1 MSKEHRWL
9 AAEIDRWIADG
20 VITSEQGAAL
30 RARYPVAPEPQGASL
45 SWGLIVFFALG
56 AVVVG
61 LGVVLLFAYN
71 WALIPKA
78 GKLAIVFG
86 AILAAHGTGVFF
98 RLKDDW
104 RSMMGEGLLV
114 LGTMLF
120 GAGIWLIAQIYHID
134 EHFPTGFLVWG
145 LGALALAW
153 AVPSIAQAIVATILL
168 TIWGAVEV
176 VEFGQAVDWATLLL
190 IGGLGTLVWRLRS
203 AVLTAVVLAGLYVHI
218 LTNAAHWG
226 GAGTAFVVAMA
237 LSTAVIALGTL
248 VRGGSPMPQASGT
261 VLRFFGLTGFLFC
274 SYVLSFGDA
283 ADEVLRSTLRHRD
296 NAALET
302 TYRWTMCAL
311 GLGAWIAV
319 FMRGARAGRRLGE
332 IELWFYPLGL
342 IAVFGMTVAG
352 FYEGEVFLAVIFNLV
367 LLGVSGLWI
376 VRGCR
381 EGSLKPVVLGSV
393 ILGLLVFARYFDLF
407 DSLAARGLAF
417 VLFGGALFAEGFFY
431 RKMRQTGGG
440 PAGGAP

>member
-1 MSKEHRWL
+1 MSKEHRWI
-9 AAEIDRWIADG
+9 AGEIDRWVAEG
-20 VITSEQGAAL
+20 VVTPEQGSAL
-30 RARYPVAPEPQGASL
+30 RARYPAPTESQGAAL

-56 AVVVG
+56 AIVVG

-86 AILAAHGTGVFF
+86 ALLAAHGAGFYF
-98 RLKDDW
+98 RQKDDW
-104 RSMMGEGLLV
+104 RSKLGEGLLV

-120 GAGIWLIAQIYHID
+120 GAGIWLVAQIYHID

-153 AVPSIAQAIVATILL
+153 AVPSIAQAIVATIVL

-176 VEFGQAVDWATLLL
+176 VEFNQAVDWATVLM

-237 LSTAVIALGTL
+237 LSTGMIALGML
-248 VRGGSPMPQASGT
+248 VRGGSPMPQSAGA
-261 VLRFFGLTGFLFC
+261 VMRFFGLTGFLFC

-296 NAALET
+296 AAALESA
-302 TYRWTMCAL
+302 YRWTMCAL
-311 GLGAWIAV
+311 GLGAWVAV
-319 FMRGARAGRRLGE
+319 FAREVRAGRRLGE
-332 IELWFYPLGL
+332 IEHWFYPLGL

-352 FYEGEVFLAVIFNLV
+352 FYEGEVLLAVIFNLV

-381 EGSLKPVVLGSV
+381 EGRLRPVVLGSV

-431 RKMRQTGGG
+431 RRMRQPGGESTGG
-440 PAGGAP
+440 AR

>member
-9 AAEIDRWIADG
+9 AAEIDRWVADG
-20 VITSEQGAAL
+20 VITPEQGAVL
-30 RARYPVAPEPQGASL
+30 RARHPVPAESAAAGF

-56 AVVVG
+56 AIVVG

-71 WALIPKA
+71 WAFIPKV

-86 AILAAHGTGVFF
+86 AIVAAHGAGVYF
-98 RLKDDW
+98 RLKADW
-104 RSMMGEGLLV
+104 RSMLGEGLLV

-120 GAGIWLIAQIYHID
+120 GAGIWLVAQIYNID

-153 AVPSIAQAIVATILL
+153 AIPSIAQAIVATIVL

-176 VEFGQAVDWATLLL
+176 LEFGQAVDWATLLM

-237 LSTAVIALGTL
+237 LSTAMIALGTL
-248 VRGGSPMPQASGT
+248 VRGGSPMPRSAGA
-261 VLRFFGLTGFLFC
+261 VMRFFGLTGFLFC
-274 SYVLSFGDA
+274 AYVLSFGDV
-283 ADEVLRSTLRHRD
+283 ADDVLRSTLRMRES
-296 NAALET
+296 AALET
-302 TYRWTMCAL
+302 AYRWTMCAL
-311 GLGAWIAV
+311 ALGAWVAV
-319 FMRGARAGRRLGE
+319 FGRNARAGRRLGE
-332 IELWFYPLGL
+332 TEQWFYPLGL

-352 FYEGEVFLAVIFNLV
+352 FYEGEVLLAVIFNLV

-381 EGSLKPVVLGSV
+381 EGRLRSVVLGSI

-417 VLFGGALFAEGFFY
+417 LLFGGALFAEGFFY
-431 RKMRQTGGG
+431 RKMRQTGGET
-440 PAGGAP
+440 AGGVR